1 MYQINMFFF
10 LPHAGATF
18 TQMYFKLGNLE
29 KPPSLINQRFVFLT
43 VSLRASGYCSVI
55 DLISFPPET
64 SAPSPINM

>member
-43 VSLRASGYCSVI
+43 VSLRASGI
-55 DLISFPPET
+55 AAL
-64 SAPSPINM
+64 